1 MFPPVET
8 GIYFKGRG
16 FIVME
21 KQPEKK
27 VVGIIAI
34 VFGAIA
40 LVTSWMPFVN
50 NASFV
55 LAIIGLIIALI
66 ALVMNR
72 KNKKSF
78 VTSWYWIGCD

>member
-1 MFPPVET
+1 
-8 GIYFKGRG
+8 
-16 FIVME
+16 ME

-66 ALVMNR
+66 ALVMN
-72 KNKKSF
+72 
-78 VTSWYWIGCD
+78 